1 MELHP
6 LFYKEWFPFM
16 KENKERV
23 IIADDFLWRE
33 VYCATMEKIKANLY
47 DNIVIVGASHSGL
60 SAAWLLLNG
69 PATYK
74 KNNSLGTTKW

>member
-23 IIADDFLWRE
+23 IIADDFL
-33 VYCATMEKIKANLY
+33 
-47 DNIVIVGASHSGL
+47 
-60 SAAWLLLNG
+60 
-69 PATYK
+69 
-74 KNNSLGTTKW
+74 